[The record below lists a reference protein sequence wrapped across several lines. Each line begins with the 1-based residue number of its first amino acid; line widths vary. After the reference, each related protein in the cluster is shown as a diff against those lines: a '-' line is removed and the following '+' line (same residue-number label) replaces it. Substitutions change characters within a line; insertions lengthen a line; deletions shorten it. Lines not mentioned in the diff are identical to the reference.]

1 MWKKRMSCKGE
12 QRARGDIKQEV
23 RRDEI
28 VWMYRRNSMAQR
40 DKGIAKRHMVRR
52 TRKHSKRGG

>member
-1 MWKKRMSCKGE
+1 MSCKGE

-28 VWMYRRNSMAQR
+28 VWVYRRNSMAQR
-40 DKGIAKRHMVRR
+40 DKGVVKRYMVRR
-52 TRKHSKRGG
+52 TGKHSKRGG